1 MKAKIDKLKKKFGV
15 GQNEELHQKEKVI
28 SEDYGFSQ
36 TTFEFFDKDNKRIG
50 VLNTSERVKKEQF
63 ADIKAFLS
71 TIVSDK
77 KLANTNSCVII
88 KLTNQFPLLDNNE
101 IDATIYN
108 GTVKD
113 FNYDYRNFKP
123 LKWQEVEI

>member
-15 GQNEELHQKEKVI
+15 GQNEESQPKEKVV
-28 SEDYGFSQ
+28 SENYGFSQ

-50 VLNTSERVKKEQF
+50 VLNTSEKAKKEQF
-63 ADIKAFLS
+63 ADIKAFLD
-71 TIVSDK
+71 TIALDK

-88 KLTNQFPLLDNNE
+88 KLTNQFPLLDDNE

-108 GTVKD
+108 GAVKD
-113 FNYDYRNFKP
+113 FNYDYRNAKP
-123 LKWQEVEI
+123 LK

>member
-15 GQNEELHQKEKVI
+15 GQNEESRSKEKVV

-113 FNYDYRNFKP
+113 FNYDYRNSKP

>member
-15 GQNEELHQKEKVI
+15 GKGEESRPKEKVI
-28 SEDYGFSQ
+28 SEDCGFSQ
-36 TTFEFFDKDNKRIG
+36 TTFEFFNKDNKRIG
-50 VLNTSERVKKEQF
+50 VLNTSERTKKEQF
-63 ADIKAFLS
+63 GDIKAFLDM
-71 TIVSDK
+71 IVSDK
-77 KLANTNSCVII
+77 RLANVNSCVII

-113 FNYDYRNFKP
+113 FNYDYRNSKP

>member
-50 VLNTSERVKKEQF
+50 VLNTSEKTKKEQF
-63 ADIKAFLS
+63 IDIKAFLDM
-71 TIVSDK
+71 IVSDK

-88 KLTNQFPLLDNNE
+88 KLTNQFPLLNDDE
-101 IDATIYN
+101 IDIIVYE

-113 FNYDYRNFKP
+113 FE
-123 LKWQEVEI
+123 L

>member
-15 GQNEELHQKEKVI
+15 GKGEESQPKEKVI

-63 ADIKAFLS
+63 ADIKALLS

-113 FNYDYRNFKP
+113 FNYDYRNSKP